1 MSTGNYFDPKHLTE
15 FTTEIFRKAGL
26 PQEHAVIVAQGLVK
40 ADLRAVESH
49 GVSRIPMYLERRR
62 RGVVNPKP
70 NITVERVAG
79 AVALVDGDDGMG
91 FIVGRRGMDEAI
103 KLAAEC
109 GIGMVGARRSTHY
122 GMAALYVLQAIE
134 AGYIS
139 MAMTNSSPAIP
150 VWGGR
155 TTFLGAAPFAAGV
168 PSGTCEPYV
177 LDMAMTVI
185 ARGKIR
191 LAATHGRPIPEGL
204 ALDSEGRPT
213 TVAKKAFEGVCLAF
227 GGVKG
232 AALSMLMDLMA
243 GMFTGANYA
252 GEVKS
257 LYFDHSAPQNVGHLL
272 IAMRPDLFISRQE
285 FKDRADHFVHTVKK
299 LPRAAGC
306 DEILI
311 PGEPEDRAERLRRRT
326 GIPLTEQEIRELK
339 AEAQRSDVAF
349 PAWSSVPLDHL
360 AE

>member
-1 MSTGNYFDPKHLTE
+1 
-15 FTTEIFRKAGL
+15 
-26 PQEHAVIVAQGLVK
+26 
-40 ADLRAVESH
+40 
-49 GVSRIPMYLERRR
+49 
-62 RGVVNPKP
+62 
-70 NITVERVAG
+70 
-79 AVALVDGDDGMG
+79 
-91 FIVGRRGMDEAI
+91 
-103 KLAAEC
+103 
-109 GIGMVGARRSTHY
+109 
-122 GMAALYVLQAIE
+122 
-134 AGYIS
+134 
-139 MAMTNSSPAIP
+139 
-150 VWGGR
+150 
-155 TTFLGAAPFAAGV
+155 
-168 PSGTCEPYV
+168 
-177 LDMAMTVI
+177 
-185 ARGKIR
+185 
-191 LAATHGRPIPEGL
+191 
-204 ALDSEGRPT
+204 
-213 TVAKKAFEGVCLAF
+213 
-227 GGVKG
+227 
-232 AALSMLMDLMA
+232 MLMDLMA